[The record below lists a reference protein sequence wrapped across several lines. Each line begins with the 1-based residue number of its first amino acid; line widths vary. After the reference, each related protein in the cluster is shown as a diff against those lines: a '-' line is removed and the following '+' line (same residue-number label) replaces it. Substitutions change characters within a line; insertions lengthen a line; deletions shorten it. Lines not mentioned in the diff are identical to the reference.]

1 MFDVLV
7 LKRIEE
13 QVIRSVTETPLDMEE
28 LERLPGIVGYIV
40 QPGDSMWGIAKKFR
54 TTQESVKKVNGLSAL
69 EDVAKK
75 DNCLPL
81 DYVAET
87 ENDIREKFLDYILP
101 LIGTL
106 PKYTVLHRNYVP

>member
-54 TTQESVKKVNGLSAL
+54 TTQESVKKVNGLDSDL
-69 EDVAKK
+69 LKPGQR
-75 DNCLPL
+75 LL
-81 DYVAET
+81 
-87 ENDIREKFLDYILP
+87 
-101 LIGTL
+101 
-106 PKYTVLHRNYVP
+106 VLKEVEEML